1 MLRKQASRLQGYDMN
16 DKIKVAVIGVGYLGE
31 HHARIYSSMNDV
43 VLVGVVDANKSRA
56 DEIAAKYSTRAFYD
70 YRELPGDVQAV
81 SIAVPT
87 VLHHSVSL
95 DCIKHNIDVLIEKP
109 VTTTVDEADSL
120 IKEARERSVL
130 LQVGHIERF
139 NSAYKHLLNYIGR
152 PGFIET
158 HRLGPYVG
166 RGIDVDV
173 ILDLMIHDID
183 IILSIVRSDVVD
195 VRALGVPV
203 LTNNIDMANARLE
216 FSNGCVANLTASRVS
231 RERVRKI
238 RIFQADTYITIDYAQ
253 QSMGIYRRIIENN
266 IPKITGEDTKLEK
279 EEPLSSEL
287 ASFINA
293 VRNRST
299 PEVSG
304 EDGREALRIAIRIRE
319 DAEKRLSSIQS

>member
-1 MLRKQASRLQGYDMN
+1 MTNNGDLRVN
-16 DKIKVAVIGVGYLGE
+16 NKIKVAVIGVGYLGE

-43 VLVGVVDANKSRA
+43 VLVGVVDTNKERA
-56 DEIAAKYSTRAFYD
+56 AEIAAKYSTRAFHD

-87 VLHHSVSL
+87 VLHHSVAL
-95 DCIKHNIDVLIEKP
+95 EFIRHHIDVLIEKP
-109 VTTTVDEADSL
+109 VTTTVDEADNL
-120 IKEARERSVL
+120 INEARERRVL
-130 LQVGHIERF
+130 FQVGHIERF
-139 NSAYKHLLNYIGR
+139 NTAYKNMQGYIVK

-195 VRALGVPV
+195 VKAIGVPV
-203 LTNNIDMANARLE
+203 LTNSIDMANARLE
-216 FSNGCVANLTASRVS
+216 FASGCVANLTASRVS

-238 RIFQADTYITIDYAQ
+238 RIFQADTYITLDYAQ
-253 QSMGIYRRIIENN
+253 QSMGIYRRTFENN
-266 IPKITGEDTKLEK
+266 TAKITGEDTKLER
-279 EEPLSSEL
+279 EEPLSAEL
-287 ASFINA
+287 TAFIQA

-299 PEVSG
+299 PAVSG
-304 EDGREALRIAIRIRE
+304 EDGREALRIAIKIRE
-319 DAEKRLSSIQS
+319 DAEKRLSASKTQ

>member
-1 MLRKQASRLQGYDMN
+1 MIEKT
-16 DKIKVAVIGVGYLGE
+16 KVAVIGVGYLGE

-43 VLVGVVDANKSRA
+43 VLVGVVDANRARA
-56 DEIAAKYSTRAFYD
+56 DEIAAKYSTRAYYD

-87 VLHHSVSL
+87 SLHHSVSL
-95 DCIKHNIDVLIEKP
+95 DFIRHNIDVLIEKP
-109 VTTTVDEADSL
+109 VTTTVEEADTL
-120 IKEARERSVL
+120 INEARERGVL

-139 NSAYKHLLNYIGR
+139 NSAYKSLQNHIGR

-183 IILSIVRSDVVD
+183 IILSIVKSEVVD

-203 LTNNIDMANARLE
+203 LTNSIDMANARLE

-238 RIFQADTYITIDYAQ
+238 RIFQADTYITIDYAH
-253 QSMGIYRRIIENN
+253 QSMGIYRRVLENN
-266 IPKITGEDTKLEK
+266 IPKITGEDTTLEK
-279 EEPLSSEL
+279 GEPLSSEL

-299 PEVSG
+299 PAVSG
-304 EDGREALRIAIRIRE
+304 EDGREALRIAIMIRE
-319 DAEKRLSSIQS
+319 DAEKRLASTQI

>member
-1 MLRKQASRLQGYDMN
+1 
-16 DKIKVAVIGVGYLGE
+16 
-31 HHARIYSSMNDV
+31 MNDV
-43 VLVGVVDANKSRA
+43 VLVGVVDANQARA
-56 DEIAAKYSTRAFYD
+56 DEIAAKYSTKAYYD

-139 NSAYKHLLNYIGR
+139 NSAYKNLLNYVGR

-183 IILSIVRSDVVD
+183 IILSIVKSDVVD
-195 VRALGVPV
+195 VRASGVPV
-203 LTNNIDMANARLE
+203 LTNNIDLANARLE

-238 RIFQADTYITIDYAQ
+238 RIFQANTYITVDYAQ

-279 EEPLSSEL
+279 EEPLLSEL

-299 PEVSG
+299 PAVTG
-304 EDGREALRIAIRIRE
+304 EDGREALRIAISIRE
-319 DAEKRLSSIQS
+319 DAEKRLSSIQN

>member
-1 MLRKQASRLQGYDMN
+1 MN
-16 DKIKVAVIGVGYLGE
+16 EKIKVAVIGVGYLGE

-56 DEIAAKYSTRAFYD
+56 DEIAAKYSTKAYYD

-109 VTTTVDEADSL
+109 VTTAVDEADSL

-139 NSAYKHLLNYIGR
+139 NSAYKNLLNYVGR

-183 IILSIVRSDVVD
+183 IILSIVKSDVVD
-195 VRALGVPV
+195 VRASGVPV
-203 LTNNIDMANARLE
+203 LTNNIDLANARLE

-238 RIFQADTYITIDYAQ
+238 RIFQANTYITVDYAQ

-279 EEPLSSEL
+279 EEPLLSEL

-299 PEVSG
+299 PAVTG
-304 EDGREALRIAIRIRE
+304 EDGREALRIAISIRE
-319 DAEKRLSSIQS
+319 DAEKRLSSIQN

>member
-1 MLRKQASRLQGYDMN
+1 M
-16 DKIKVAVIGVGYLGE
+16 KIKVAVIGVGYLGE
-31 HHARIYSSMNDV
+31 HHARIYSAMNDV
-43 VLVGVVDANKSRA
+43 DLVGVVDANQARA
-56 DEIAAKYSTRAFYD
+56 DEIAAKYSTKAYYD

-87 VLHHSVSL
+87 VLHHRVSL
-95 DCIKHNIDVLIEKP
+95 DFIKHNIDVLIEKP
-109 VTTTVDEADSL
+109 VTTTIDEADSL
-120 IKEARERSVL
+120 IKEARERGVL

-139 NSAYKHLLNYIGR
+139 NSAYKNLLNYVRR

-195 VRALGVPV
+195 VRASGVPV

-238 RIFQADTYITIDYAQ
+238 RIFQADTYITVDYAQ

-279 EEPLSSEL
+279 EEPLLSEL

-299 PEVSG
+299 PAVTG

-319 DAEKRLSSIQS
+319 DAEKRLSSIQV

>member
-1 MLRKQASRLQGYDMN
+1 VD

-31 HHARIYSSMNDV
+31 HHARIYSNMDDV
-43 VLVGVVDANKSRA
+43 VLVGVVDTNKARA
-56 DEIAAKYSTRAFYD
+56 DEIAAKYSTRAFCD
-70 YRELPGDVQAV
+70 YSELPGDVQAV

-95 DCIKHNIDVLIEKP
+95 DFIRHNIDVLIEKP

-120 IKEARERSVL
+120 IKEARERSVI

-139 NSAYKHLLNYIGR
+139 NTAYKNMKNYITR

-183 IILSIVRSDVVD
+183 IILSIVRSDIVD
-195 VRALGVPV
+195 VKAIGVPV
-203 LTNNIDMANARLE
+203 LTNSIDMANARLE

-238 RIFQADTYITIDYAQ
+238 RIFQADTYITLDYAQ

-266 IPKITGEDTKLEK
+266 AAKIIGQDTKLEK
-279 EEPLSSEL
+279 EESLSAEL
-287 ASFINA
+287 TAFINA
-293 VRNRST
+293 VRSRST
-299 PEVSG
+299 PVVSG
-304 EDGREALRIAIRIRE
+304 EDGREALRIAIMIRE
-319 DAEKRLSSIQS
+319 DAESRAYHETNPDYSR

>member
-1 MLRKQASRLQGYDMN
+1 MN

-43 VLVGVVDANKSRA
+43 VLVGVVDANQARA
-56 DEIAAKYSTRAFYD
+56 DEIAAKYSTKAYYD
-70 YRELPGDVQAV
+70 YKELPGDVQAV

-139 NSAYKHLLNYIGR
+139 NSAYKNLLNYVGR

-183 IILSIVRSDVVD
+183 IILSIVKSDVVD
-195 VRALGVPV
+195 VRASGVPV
-203 LTNNIDMANARLE
+203 LTNNIDLANARLE

-238 RIFQADTYITIDYAQ
+238 RIFQANTYITVDYAQ

-279 EEPLSSEL
+279 EEPLLSEL

-299 PEVSG
+299 PAVTG
-304 EDGREALRIAIRIRE
+304 EDGREALKIAINIRE
-319 DAEKRLSSIQS
+319 DAEKRLSSIQN